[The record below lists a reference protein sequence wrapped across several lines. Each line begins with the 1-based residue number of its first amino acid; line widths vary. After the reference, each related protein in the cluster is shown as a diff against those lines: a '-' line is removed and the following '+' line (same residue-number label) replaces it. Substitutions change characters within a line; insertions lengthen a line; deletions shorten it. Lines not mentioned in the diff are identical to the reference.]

1 MAGPIR
7 DPKSGRFIGSGAQSS
22 AAGYDVVSIGLDDRS
37 RKVLQDFVARAQE
50 SNVFR
55 FVGNFLER
63 EGARLAF
70 KISQLVTAG
79 RLGLHRRDGTLARSI
94 VGVGVTYEGAPAFR
108 VGVLSGPALKYAGVQ
123 EYGTKGKN
131 PASPYD
137 TIRPRRAKALAMP
150 GPAALTPAGRLKE
163 AFGGGPRARDDLKF
177 VPFRRST
184 VAIGALYTREELER
198 VRDSAGAT
206 NFRDAKAAY
215 ILLRQTDL
223 PAHHY
228 LRRPTLAEVPHIAA
242 RLADALGGMLDGS
255 GPTVGAP
262 A

>member
-1 MAGPIR
+1 MAGPLR
-7 DPKSGRFIGSGAQSS
+7 DPKTGRFLGTGAKPSAGGSE
-22 AAGYDVVSIGLDDRS
+22 VVSIGLDDRS
-37 RKVLQDFVARAQE
+37 RKVLADFVERSKE
-50 SNVFR
+50 DNVFR
-55 FVGNFLER
+55 FVANFLER

-108 VGVLSGPALKYAGVQ
+108 IGVLSGPALKYAGVQ

-150 GPAALTPAGRLKE
+150 GPDALTPAGRLKE

-184 VAIGALYTREELER
+184 VAIGALFTRAELAR
-198 VRDSAGAT
+198 VRDSTGET
-206 NFRDAKAAY
+206 DFRAAKAAY

-228 LRRPTLAEVPHIAA
+228 LRRPTLGEVPHIAA
-242 RLADALGGMLDGS
+242 RLADALANMLVGPRPNGG
-255 GPTVGAP
+255 AI